1 MPPKK
6 RRNITCS
13 SDNELSGNESE
24 ISNSSHENAQHRYS
38 SEDEHPEHETDDSSD
53 MDMEECENR
62 RKELGNDMQELET
75 QFNVLRE
82 RIYSERMEQ
91 VKIQITELQ
100 DGTSTRYV
108 SQLNLLEEEKRS
120 RIEVAGVLR
129 DARMKTLQNQY
140 EAEIAAALQNFE
152 NEKKLAQDAIHNELM
167 NTIKQLEEDKR
178 NSEIAWG
185 EGGKWAAKKGATP
198 RAKKAVTVS
207 GPYIVYMLR
216 PEEIMEDWTTIRKA
230 CQNN

>member
-6 RRNITCS
+6 RRNINCG

-24 ISNSSHENAQHRYS
+24 ISNSSHENTQHHYS

-53 MDMEECENR
+53 MDIEECENR
-62 RKELGNDMQELET
+62 RKELGKDIQELEI
-75 QFNVLRE
+75 QFNILRE
-82 RIYSERMEQ
+82 RIYTERIEQ
-91 VKIQITELQ
+91 VKKQIAELQ
-100 DGTSTRYV
+100 AGTSSQYV
-108 SQLNLLEEEKRS
+108 TQLNLLEEEKRS

-129 DARMKTLQNQY
+129 DVRMDTLKNQY
-140 EAEIAAALQNFE
+140 EAEITAALQNFE
-152 NEKKLAQDAIHNELM
+152 NDKKLAQDTIYNELM

-207 GPYIVYMLR
+207 GPYIVYMLK

-230 CQNN
+230 CQNT